1 MNPNARILDIT
12 ISDDAR
18 EDVDLEELHMIYARV
33 ISTCLWIAKNAR
45 SNYPNFQHMSL
56 MVKCLQHTGIKDYKI
71 FISEAKNDMATAGNH
86 LHKRFKKLFFTAN
99 NQNEGDTKDFEE
111 ALQTLQQDVLI
122 GSSVLFTT
130 FSNAADKD
138 LIKYF

>member
-1 MNPNARILDIT
+1 
-12 ISDDAR
+12 
-18 EDVDLEELHMIYARV
+18 MIYARV

-45 SNYPNFQHMSL
+45 SNCPNFQHMSL
-56 MVKCLQHTGIKDYKI
+56 RAKCLQHTGIKDYKI
-71 FISEAKNDMATAGNH
+71 FISEAKSDMATAGNH

-130 FSNAADKD
+130 FSNAVDKD